1 VSYDRWSGPGVS
13 HARRRG
19 NNGVMTR
26 LTHDETET
34 RLADIPGWG
43 IAQGTLHR
51 ELEFANF
58 VEAFG
63 FMTMV
68 ALEAEKLNHH
78 PDWSNSWNRVV
89 IDISSHQEGG
99 ITDTC
104 IALAAAIN
112 KALGE

>member
-1 VSYDRWSGPGVS
+1 
-13 HARRRG
+13 
-19 NNGVMTR
+19 MTR
-26 LTHDETET
+26 LTHDETEL
-34 RLADIPGWG
+34 RLADVPGWG
-43 IAQGTLHR
+43 ISDGALHR

-78 PDWSNSWNRVV
+78 PDWSNAWNRVV
-89 IDISSHQEGG
+89 IDIASHDQGG
-99 ITDTC
+99 ITDEC
-104 IALAAAIN
+104 FALAAAIN